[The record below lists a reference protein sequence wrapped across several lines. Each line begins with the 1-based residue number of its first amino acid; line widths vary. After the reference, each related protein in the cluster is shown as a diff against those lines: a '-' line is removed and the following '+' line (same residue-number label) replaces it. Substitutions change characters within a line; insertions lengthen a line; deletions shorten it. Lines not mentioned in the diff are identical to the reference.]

1 MNVFEAVKGKVTTRQ
16 AAEIYGIQVN
26 RHGMAVC
33 PFHNDKNPSMKL
45 DIRFH
50 YFSCQADRDAVDF
63 VSHLFGLSSKEAAM
77 KLADDFSIPYDARK
91 EPSVKPKIRAPPPRN
106 RDTIRKKTGASR
118 CCPITSIISEHR
130 SSNTH
135 QSSRRMNGILCSWKP
150 CKEKAM
156 VLIWKKPITKGF
168 YDLSMF
174 PATKATRF
182 YKKN

>member
-1 MNVFEAVKGKVTTRQ
+1 
-16 AAEIYGIQVN
+16 
-26 RHGMAVC
+26 
-33 PFHNDKNPSMKL
+33 MKL
-45 DIRFH
+45 DMRFH

-63 VSHLFGLSSKEAAM
+63 VSRLFGLSSKEAAM

-91 EPSVKPKIRAPPPRN
+91 EPSVKPKIRAPPPPRN

-118 CCPITSIISEHR
+118 CCPITSIISEHG

-150 CKEKAM
+150 CKEKAV
-156 VLIWKKPITKGF
+156 VLIWEKNINKGF

-174 PATKATRF
+174 PATRF

>member
-26 RHGMAVC
+26 RHSMAVC

-63 VSHLFGLSSKEAAM
+63 VSRLFGLSSKEAAM

-91 EPSVKPKIRAPPPRN
+91 EPSVKPKIRAPPPGTEIPSERKQVLQGAVRLLPSSQN
-106 RDTIRKKTGASR
+106 TEAVIR
-118 CCPITSIISEHR
+118 I
-130 SSNTH
+130 
-135 QSSRRMNGILCSWKP
+135 
-150 CKEKAM
+150 KAA
-156 VLIWKKPITKGF
+156 GG
-168 YDLSMF
+168 
-174 PATKATRF
+174 
-182 YKKN
+182 